1 MDDEQIVELVK
12 ETDKDKDGNIGIKE
26 FLNMIEIDNV
36 AGRSK
41 KRDVIHKAFIKR
53 AEARKIY
60 DEYDADGNGFI
71 SKDEFQIICQNKYPY
86 KLTSEEVDELMEEAD
101 KDNSGIVDYEEFIKA
116 FMYEGLKKKKDK

>member
-53 AEARKIY
+53 ADK
-60 DEYDADGNGFI
+60 G
-71 SKDEFQIICQNKYPY
+71 SMTWMQ
-86 KLTSEEVDELMEEAD
+86 VLM
-101 KDNSGIVDYEEFIKA
+101 
-116 FMYEGLKKKKDK
+116 